1 MAHKKGVGSSDNG
14 RDSNSKRLG
23 VKLFGGQLA
32 TAGNI
37 IIRQRG
43 TKFHPGKNVGMG
55 RDHTLYALIDGEVS
69 FRRKKKDKMFVSI
82 LPEMVEVQESLDVKK
97 KGDKTAAE
105 KPTAEKA
112 AKKEKPTA
120 ETAPKKEEKPTAE
133 TAPKKEDKP
142 KEKKES
148 EKAAPKA
155 ASPKKETAGKKKADD
170 LKVLEGVG
178 PKLAEILADAGFN
191 TYASIA
197 DASADQLA
205 EALEAAGS
213 RYKMHDP
220 TAWPQQAKL
229 ADEGKFDELKQL
241 QEDLKDEKKAD

>member
-69 FRRKKKDKMFVSI
+69 FRRKKKNKMFVSI
-82 LPEMVEVQESLDVKK
+82 LPELVEVQESLDVKK
-97 KGDKTAAE
+97 KDEKTAAE
-105 KPTAEKA
+105 KAP
-112 AKKEKPTA
+112 KKEKATA
-120 ETAPKKEEKPTAE
+120 ETAPKKEEKPTSE
-133 TAPKKEDKP
+133 TTPKKVDKP
-142 KEKKES
+142 QVKKES

-155 ASPKKETAGKKKADD
+155 ATPKKEAADKKKGDD

-178 PKLAEILADAGFN
+178 PKLAEILTDAGFS

-241 QEDLKDEKKAD
+241 QEDLKNEKKAD